1 MTVFHLD
8 IPVDDALPLAGQDS
22 LDDLPEE
29 LPGQLFLQ
37 DALLSDEVKQ
47 VLDEDTSL
55 EDKPELV
62 FTLHGSGRS
71 MTMMKESWR
80 SK

>member
-1 MTVFHLD
+1 MFHLD
-8 IPVDDALPLAGQDS
+8 VPVDDTLHLASQHS

-29 LPGQLFLQ
+29 LPGQLLLQ

-47 VLDEDTSL
+47 VLGEGTSL
-55 EDKPELV
+55 EDRRELF